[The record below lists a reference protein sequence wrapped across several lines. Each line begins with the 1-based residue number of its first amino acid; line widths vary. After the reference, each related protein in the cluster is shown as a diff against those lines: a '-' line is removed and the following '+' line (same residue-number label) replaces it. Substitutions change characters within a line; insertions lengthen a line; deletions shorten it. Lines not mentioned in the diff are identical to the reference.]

1 MTTQLKMVTV
11 SVTVAV
17 HPDTRPEK
25 WIVDA
30 VQENLEAGEDLVA
43 SHFVNEG
50 MVDSKK
56 G

>member
-30 VQENLEAGEDLVA
+30 VQENLEAGEEIVTSYSVD
-43 SHFVNEG
+43 EG